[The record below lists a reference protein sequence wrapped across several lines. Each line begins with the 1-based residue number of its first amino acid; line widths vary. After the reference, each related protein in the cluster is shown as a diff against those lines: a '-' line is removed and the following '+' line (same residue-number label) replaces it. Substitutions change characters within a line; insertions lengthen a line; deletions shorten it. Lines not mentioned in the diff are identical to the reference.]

1 MPAPLPHP
9 EELQPVRGY
18 RRPARTHG
26 NQRITTL
33 AASLIARSC
42 SYARESAA
50 GSHRG
55 APRPDVQP
63 AHGNRWLTAAETQ
76 RLDRSDP
83 YARES
88 MRHRLML
95 APDDVARP
103 VRPGI
108 SGSGS
113 PARCRPARTRGNRR
127 RMDSRGIPRAASGPY
142 ARESAGKRRGPPL
155 PNDVRPRTRG
165 NQRDAADE
173 ALPLAAS
180 SPYARES
187 AVHRRRA
194 RDDPA
199 VQPVRAGIS
208 GENLRPVQVRG
219 AQPVHAGIDG
229 RCAHKRGVSPRRPIR
244 AGIDGGWAAG
254 WPRSCCPTRARG
266 NQRMA
271 TARCW
276 PSHMV
281 QPVRAGISGTPGSTP
296 WTRLGP
302 ARARGNQREGHG
314 AIGALRDG
322 PYARESTSALETRD
336 QRREGPAR
344 TRENQRWVCS
354 PDRAL
359 FESGTRTRGNQRDG
373 IKLPEAPYLSTRTSG
388 NQRPHRTGQRHGG
401 HHQALK
407 TVGVATP

>member
-165 NQRDAADE
+165 NQRGKSPSGAGQRGPARTCGNRRTVCAQAGCE
-173 ALPLAAS
+173 SSSAHTRGNRRWMGGGLAAILLS
-180 SPYARES
+180 NPCARES
-187 AVHRRRA
+187 A
-194 RDDPA
+194 DGD
-199 VQPVRAGIS
+199 
-208 GENLRPVQVRG
+208 GEVLAEP
-219 AQPVHAGIDG
+219 H
-229 RCAHKRGVSPRRPIR
+229 
-244 AGIDGGWAAG
+244 
-254 WPRSCCPTRARG
+254 
-266 NQRMA
+266 
-271 TARCW
+271 
-276 PSHMV
+276 
-281 QPVRAGISGTPGSTP
+281 
-296 WTRLGP
+296 GP
-302 ARARGNQREGHG
+302 ARARGNQRHTGQHPLDQAG
-314 AIGALRDG
+314 SS
-322 PYARESTSALETRD
+322 PCARESTGGARGDRCS
-336 QRREGPAR
+336 EGR
-344 TRENQRWVCS
+344 SV
-354 PDRAL
+354 
-359 FESGTRTRGNQRDG
+359 
-373 IKLPEAPYLSTRTSG
+373 
-388 NQRPHRTGQRHGG
+388 RTGINER
-401 HHQALK
+401 
-407 TVGVATP
+407 P